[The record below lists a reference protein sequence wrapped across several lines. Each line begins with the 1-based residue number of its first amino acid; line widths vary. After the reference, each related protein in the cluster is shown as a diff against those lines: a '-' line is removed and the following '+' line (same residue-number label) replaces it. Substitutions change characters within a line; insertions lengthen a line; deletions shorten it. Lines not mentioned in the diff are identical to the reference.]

1 MQTNKKQAPTRTI
14 AFRLA
19 ADEYEIFDRICHRLG
34 ESKSSYMQTLI
45 RRLNRKLEGDLD
57 D

>member
-1 MQTNKKQAPTRTI
+1 MQTNKKQTRTI

-19 ADEYEIFDRICHRLG
+19 ADEYEIFDKICHRLG
-34 ESKSSYMQTLI
+34 ETKSSYLQSLI
-45 RRLNRKLEGDLD
+45 IKLNRKLQDDLD